1 MQRFFE
7 DQSTWGNLR
16 LTEIPHFAEQH
27 DLLLQPKNREQAKR
41 IDKEADAVNVIN
53 VPTVFVGDE
62 AFIETIELEK
72 FKSAVED
79 TFK

>member
-1 MQRFFE
+1 MIYCCSQ
-7 DQSTWGNLR
+7 
-16 LTEIPHFAEQH
+16 
-27 DLLLQPKNREQAKR
+27 KNREQAKR